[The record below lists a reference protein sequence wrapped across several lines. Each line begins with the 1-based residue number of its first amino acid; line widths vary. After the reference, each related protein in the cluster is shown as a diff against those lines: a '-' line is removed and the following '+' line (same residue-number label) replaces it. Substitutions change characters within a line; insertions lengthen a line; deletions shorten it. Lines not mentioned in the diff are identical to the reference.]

1 MMMRLYKYY
10 KWDRAIEALS
20 NNTLYFKDVFHLN
33 DALESVI
40 MFDKKRDQDG
50 TPQSLP
56 EVIYRAKGNGKD
68 IGLCCF
74 SEEDTNILMW
84 SHYAGNEGIC
94 LGFDF
99 SLTNSYAGG
108 GVWLANGGGAYYG
121 KVDYS
126 TAFFTFD
133 PDGNFL
139 LASNDFR
146 EAMTHKLS
154 DWTYEKEVRLWIVG
168 QGKAN
173 TTMRMLPNTIKEIIF
188 GVRVDGAK
196 RRSIHSQHEN
206 TFAFFQIGIDPKN
219 HRYIKKP
226 YP

>member
-1 MMMRLYKYY
+1 MRLYKYY

-20 NNTLYFKDVFHLN
+20 NNTLYFKDVFYLN

-84 SHYAGNEGIC
+84 SHYAGNAGVC

-99 SLTNSYAGG
+99 SLTDTFAGG
-108 GVWLANGGGAYYG
+108 GVKLANGGAYFG

-126 TAFFTFD
+126 TAFLTFD
-133 PDGNFL
+133 YDGGFS
-139 LASNDFR
+139 LAADSFG
-146 EAMTHKLS
+146 EAMIHKFP
-154 DWTYEKEVRLWIVG
+154 DWAYEKEVRLWIVG
-168 QGKAN
+168 QSKAN
-173 TTMRMLPNTIKEIIF
+173 TTVSMLPNTIKEIIF
-188 GVRVDGAK
+188 GVRMDGVD
-196 RRSIHSQHEN
+196 RRSIYSQYGKSY
-206 TFAFFQIGIDPKN
+206 AFFQIGIDPKN
-219 HRYIKKP
+219 ERYVKKP